1 MKRGMAA
8 AVARAPFRCG
18 ILPPRTLRRYLARLD
33 RIPLHHLGWPLGESP
48 GDGCIGDL
56 SARDHVILMA
66 TSRAMLTVRWYVK
79 CRVSVMIFEP
89 PTIQGRWYRLLR
101 VIGPASFHRVF
112 THHPGLAAALGNGRL
127 VPHGGA
133 TIETRA
139 DEPPA
144 KRALAAIIASH
155 HTSMPGHRLRHRV
168 VEWSRTHRPDLEA
181 FGTGYRPI
189 DDKWEGHAPFAY
201 SVVIENSRCPGYFT
215 EKLLD
220 SFLAWS
226 LPIYW
231 GDPRIESVF
240 LPEGML
246 VCETEEQIQQRLAS
260 LSAEEF
266 QRRLPALAE
275 NQRRARALAPGMGF
289 HAATVL
295 ERESHGS

>member
-1 MKRGMAA
+1 MKSGVSLAA
-8 AVARAPFRCG
+8 EPSPVRYG
-18 ILPPRTLRRYLARLD
+18 ILPPRKLRRYFARLD
-33 RIPLHHLGWPLGESP
+33 RVPLGQLDWPFGGSP
-48 GDGCIGDL
+48 GEGCIGDL
-56 SARDHVILMA
+56 SAGDHVILTT
-66 TSRAMLTVRWYVK
+66 TSRSMLAVRWRVK
-79 CRVSVMIFEP
+79 CRVSAMIFEP
-89 PTIQGRWYRLLR
+89 STIQGRWYRLLR
-101 VIGPASFHRVF
+101 VVGPASFHRVF
-112 THHPGLAAALGNGRL
+112 THHPGLAAAIANGRL

-189 DDKWEGHAPFAY
+189 DDKWQGHAPFAY

-220 SFLAWS
+220 SFLCWS

-246 VCETEEQIQQRLAS
+246 VCETEEQIQERLAS

-295 ERESHGS
+295 ERESPGS